1 MIATAATATAAVT
14 ARAQDQRPRPVL
26 TAHGDTASVVAGPEY
41 RISGPLGWLDR
52 WLFGA
57 RYRVLWTDTLR
68 VPVLD
73 LRAAGALRPLGADTL
88 AAVTQLRLADST
100 HADYT
105 FRLTDPRLS
114 PSLPHNM
121 RSAEV
126 VGPLQDLVSA
136 LHPGAP
142 FVAAPLAR
150 AVGLREAS
158 PTISVLPYDSALG
171 AYVGAFGGQLGYL
184 RDDPTGNAAD
194 AITTATL
201 AARLDSGGTPP
212 VDERAFLL
220 SRLFDVYVGQAHFAP
235 GAQRWRVDG
244 GRWRPVPLGNDLA
257 FARFDGLLAR
267 LARVAMPMLTVFNGR
282 YPHGLGESNDQLD
295 VDRRFLGGLAWV
307 TWDSVA
313 RAMQAELTDSSI
325 EAAVGALPTRWNA
338 QSGAMLVRAL
348 EMRRD
353 HLPAAARSLYAM
365 VATRADVYVPDDV
378 DSIVVERMADGAL
391 DVVVPPDFHRRFL
404 AKETKEVR
412 LFLGRRRPVVLVRGT
427 AAHRGASLRVITG
440 SGGVIVIDSSD
451 AGAPRLTVN
460 DSAGTATVETAAS
473 RIPPHMSHDAVA
485 RAAYAAANGTG
496 LVRPVDGARYSPFVW
511 FAAFGNLGLLL
522 GGGVERTGYE
532 GDYAPY
538 RTRQSVRVGYAV
550 APRQYAVQYHGDFRF
565 HLGSVRLYV
574 DADRTGFAL
583 LRFYGLGNN
592 TLDTAVNL
600 RFYTS
605 SQVETKLAPSL
616 AWHLA
621 SGDTLAA
628 GVVYKRV
635 TTDTT
640 ANNFINR
647 DRPFGWPTFQ
657 ELGVQFA
664 YLHDTRDSPVA
675 PRRGVLVTATGKYFP
690 GLLDANGAFG
700 GIGGTISTYW
710 SPIDSGGLTIAARAG
725 AQKIWGPYPAFEA
738 AFIGGEGT
746 VAGLPPQR
754 YAGDASTFG
763 TLEAR
768 VRLITLPFV
777 LRWDFGV
784 TAIVD
789 AGRVYV
795 SGERSNTWHRGIG
808 GGVWFVLPARTFGLI
823 LDVVTSE
830 GNTRVYGGTRFS
842 Y

>member
-1 MIATAATATAAVT
+1 MATAAVT
-14 ARAQDQRPRPVL
+14 ARAQDLGPRPIL
-26 TAHGDTASVVAGPEY
+26 APPGDTASVAAGPEY

-52 WLFGA
+52 WLFGT
-57 RYRVLWTDTLR
+57 RYRALWSDTLR

-73 LRAAGALRPLGADTL
+73 LRSFGALRPLGADTL
-88 AAVTQLRLADST
+88 AAVTQLRLADSAN
-100 HADYT
+100 ADYT
-105 FRLTDPRLS
+105 FRLTNPRLS
-114 PSLPHNM
+114 PILPTTM
-121 RSAEV
+121 RTAEV
-126 VGPLQDLVSA
+126 AGPLQDLVSG

-142 FVAAPLAR
+142 SVAAPLAR
-150 AVGLREAS
+150 AVGLNEAS

-171 AYVGAFGGQLGYL
+171 TYVAAFGGQLGYL
-184 RDDPTGNAAD
+184 RRDPAGDATD
-194 AITTATL
+194 AITTAAL
-201 AARLDSGGTPP
+201 AARIDSGGAQL

-220 SRLFDVYVGQAHFAP
+220 SRLFDLYVGQTHFAP
-235 GAQRWRVDG
+235 SAQRWRVDG
-244 GRWRPVPLGNDLA
+244 GVWRPVPLGTDLA

-267 LARVAMPMLTVFNGR
+267 LARVRMPMLTVFTDR
-282 YPHGLGESNDQLD
+282 YSKGLGESKYQLN
-295 VDRRFLGGLAWV
+295 VDRRFLGGLEWAV
-307 TWDSVA
+307 WDSLA
-313 RAMQAELTDSSI
+313 RAMQTELTDSSI
-325 EAAVGALPTRWNA
+325 EAAVGALPQRWNA
-338 QSGAMLVRAL
+338 QSGRMLVRAL

-353 HLPAAARSLYAM
+353 HLPSAARSLYSI
-365 VATRADVYVPDDV
+365 VAARADVYVPDDA
-378 DSIVVERMADGAL
+378 DSIAVEQTADGAL

-412 LFLGRRRPVVLVRGT
+412 VFLGHRRDVVLVRRE
-427 AAHRGASLRVITG
+427 AAHHGPSLRVITG
-440 SGGVIVIDSSD
+440 PGGAVVIDSST
-451 AGAPRLTVN
+451 AWAHRLTVN
-460 DSAGTATVETAAS
+460 DSAGRAMVDTSSS
-473 RIPPHMSHDAVA
+473 RIPPHISHDAFA
-485 RAAYAAANGTG
+485 RPEYAAANGHAA
-496 LVRPVDGARYSPFVW
+496 VRPLDGARYAPIIW
-511 FAAFGNLGLLL
+511 FDAFGNLGLLL

-538 RTRQSVRVGYAV
+538 HTRQSLRVGYAV

-565 HLGSVRLYV
+565 HSGSMRLYV

-605 SQVETKLAPSL
+605 SQVETRLAPSL

-621 SGDTLAA
+621 SGDTVAA

-640 ANNFINR
+640 ANNFINH

-675 PRRGVLVTATGKYFP
+675 PRRGVLLTATGKYYP

-700 GIGGTISTYW
+700 GVGGTISTYW

-754 YAGDASTFG
+754 YAGDASTYG
-763 TLEAR
+763 TVEAR

-784 TAIVD
+784 SGIVD

-795 SGERSNTWHRGIG
+795 SGEKSNTWHRGIG
-808 GGVWFVLPARTFGLI
+808 GGVWFLLPARTFGLI
-823 LDVVTSE
+823 LDVVGSE